1 MAHKTLQNY
10 YKTAFETEQQLVKS
24 HINRRENMQKK
35 LAVSLRN
42 GNEQEAK
49 EARRASKSALSCIK
63 DGARDVQRL
72 RHLIKATEG
81 VRFPRE
87 SGEFEIVQTSKGAVR
102 IGKNIFFE
110 DMAKKIVAVA
120 QITLPLEY
128 LVFQGDG
135 RVTSS
140 KVSFTYL
147 LKESKAV
154 VINQLLLHHFKDRIS
169 WRRAFDP
176 MNGEELYDFLRPYI
190 GCYVMV
196 DGHKNVLCACAYS
209 NDGFGFVVSTS
220 SPKQRN
226 YDRWIYL
233 ERQSPIRVGGT
244 VFAKVVTHE
253 RADVGSTKAMRYKAV
268 IGVTGQDSKTF
279 GKSPTSFTE
288 TGKRALARW
297 SEKFIKRSWD

>member
-35 LAVSLRN
+35 LVISLKN
-42 GNEQEAK
+42 GDEQEAK
-49 EARRASKSALSCIK
+49 EARRASKSALSCIEN
-63 DGARDVQRL
+63 GARDVQRL
-72 RHLIKATEG
+72 RHLIKATDG
-81 VRFPRE
+81 IRFPRE

-128 LVFQGDG
+128 IVFQGDG
-135 RVTSS
+135 SVTSD

-176 MNGEELYDFLRPYI
+176 INGEELYDFLRPYI

-226 YDRWIYL
+226 YDRWIYFN
-233 ERQSPIRVGGT
+233 QSPIRVGG
-244 VFAKVVTHE
+244 AIYSKVYAN
-253 RADVGSTKAMRYKAV
+253 RSNAGYADSEMRYKAV

-279 GKSPTSFTE
+279 GKSPNSFTE